1 MGRALLCRHLTGV
14 QLATRPPTGS
24 PPHLFSHELLTVQ
37 GFPLLFLCS
46 RSFLK

>member
-1 MGRALLCRHLTGV
+1 MGRALLCRHRTGV
-14 QLATRPPTGS
+14 QATRPPTGS
-24 PPHLFSHELLTVQ
+24 APHLFSHELLTVQ